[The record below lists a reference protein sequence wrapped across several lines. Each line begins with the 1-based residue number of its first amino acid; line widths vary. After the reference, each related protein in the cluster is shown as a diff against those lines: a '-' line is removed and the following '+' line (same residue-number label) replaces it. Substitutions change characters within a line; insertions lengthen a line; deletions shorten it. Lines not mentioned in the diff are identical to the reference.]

1 MSERTVA
8 TGVCVLAAL
17 VMFSCGGAPEP
28 ADLVITGGRIV
39 TLDPERP
46 EVEAM
51 AARGQMILAT
61 GSAAEMAKFIGD
73 TTEVLDLDGALAVP
87 GFIEGHGHFTGL
99 GRSRMILDL
108 TQMESFDEIVEMVA
122 SAVAEVE
129 SGEWILGRGWHQEK
143 WNSTPE
149 PNVSGLPYHHAL
161 SEVSPANPV
170 FLAHASGHA
179 AMVNAAALDLAGI
192 VDDTPDP
199 AGGEI
204 VRDANGHTIGVLRE
218 TAEDLVGEHL
228 ESDPDEAT
236 LRRAIDLASRE
247 CLAKGITSFQDAG
260 SSFAT
265 VELFKTMAENGELGL
280 RLWVMLSED
289 NESLEAGLPG
299 YRVHRAGDHYL
310 TVGGVKRW
318 IDGALGSHGAW
329 LLEPYTDLP
338 SSIGLNIVTPEEL
351 RETARL
357 ALEYN
362 LQLCSHAIG
371 DRANRTTLDVY
382 EEAYDRVPQPRDLRW
397 RIEHAQHL
405 NPEDIARFA
414 EIGVVAAMQPIH
426 CTSDGPWVPVRLGE
440 ERSRTGAYVWRDLFS
455 TGAVIASGTD
465 VPVEPVDPLPSFHAA
480 VTRQMADGTAFYPD
494 QVMTRMEALYARTL
508 GAAYAAFE
516 EDIKGSLGVGKL
528 ADVTVFSNDILAV
541 PTDEILETEV
551 IYTIV
556 GGEVRFRAR

>member
-1 MSERTVA
+1 MKTPNLI
-8 TGVCVLAAL
+8 TPVLAAVIGL
-17 VMFSCGGAPEP
+17 AACGAGPEP

-39 TLDPERP
+39 TLDPQRP
-46 EVEAM
+46 EVEAV
-51 AARGQMILAT
+51 AARGQKIVAA
-61 GSAAEMAKFIGD
+61 GSAAEMAKLIGSA
-73 TTEVLDLDGALAVP
+73 TEVIDLEGALAVP

-108 TQMESFDEIVEMVA
+108 TRVESFDEIVEMVA
-122 SAVAEVE
+122 AAAAEAEPGV
-129 SGEWILGRGWHQEK
+129 WILGRGWHQEK
-143 WNSTPE
+143 WSSTPE
-149 PNVSGLPYHHAL
+149 PHVSGLPYHHDL

-170 FLAHASGHA
+170 LLTHASGHA
-179 AMVNAAALDLAGI
+179 AMVNEAAMALAGI
-192 VDDTPDP
+192 VDETPDP

-204 VRDANGHTIGVLRE
+204 VRDGDGRAIGVLRE
-218 TAEDLVGEHL
+218 TAEDLVAEHL
-228 ESDPDEAT
+228 GSEPDAAT
-236 LRRAIDLASRE
+236 LRSAIDLASRE

-265 VELFKTMAENGELGL
+265 VEVLRTMAENGELAL

-289 NESLEAGLPG
+289 NESLAAGLPG
-299 YRVHRAGDHYL
+299 YRVHRAGSDYL
-310 TVGGVKRW
+310 TVGGIKRW

-329 LLEPYTDLP
+329 LLEPYADLP

-357 ALEYN
+357 ALEHH

-382 EEAYDRVPQPRDLRW
+382 EEAYELVPEPRDLRW

-405 NPEDIARFA
+405 HPDDIARFA

-480 VTRQMADGTAFYPD
+480 VTRQMADGTAFYPE
-494 QVMTRMEALYARTL
+494 QVMTRTEALHARTL

-516 EDIKGSLGVGKL
+516 EDIKGSLEIGKL
-528 ADVTVFSNDILAV
+528 ADVTVFSKDILAV
-541 PTDEILETEV
+541 PAAEILEAEV

-556 GGEVRFRAR
+556 GGEVRYRAR